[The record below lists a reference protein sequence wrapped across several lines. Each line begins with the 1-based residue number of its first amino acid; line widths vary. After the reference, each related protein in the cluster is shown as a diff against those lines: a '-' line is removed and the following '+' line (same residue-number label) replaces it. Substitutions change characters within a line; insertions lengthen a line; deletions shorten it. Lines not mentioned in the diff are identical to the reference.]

1 MNPELDIEQVKESM
15 KRAGDRW
22 QIGTL
27 QVAIYVAAGGG
38 LVGNMFAHNPK
49 HACKDTRTGRGPY
62 REKSTQKMRQTLVA
76 LAEVKGLDPT
86 CLPPMPEFHDCG
98 VF

>member
-1 MNPELDIEQVKESM
+1 MNYEQVKESIEH
-15 KRAGDRW
+15 AGDKW

-49 HACKDTRTGRGPY
+49 HAYIDSRVVGKRRYSSKDIER
-62 REKSTQKMRQTLVA
+62 MRLTLVA
-76 LAEVKGLDPT
+76 MAEVKGLDPS
-86 CLPPMPEFHDCG
+86 CLPPMPEFHSCG
-98 VF
+98 VL